1 MAACRTKPWSM
12 MRSWRC
18 AVAALLLAIA
28 SISGCKSFS
37 SLSDTIKGD
46 GFSDEFA
53 HWGEKQRA
61 PTAPGQLWSLSEQGQ
76 EVERNLGVR

>member
-1 MAACRTKPWSM
+1 MTARRNKQPLVARL
-12 MRSWRC
+12 WRC
-18 AVAALLLAIA
+18 AVAVLLLVVTSA
-28 SISGCKSFS
+28 SGCK

-53 HWGEKQRA
+53 HWGENQRK
-61 PTAPGQLWSLSEQGQ
+61 PTSPGQLWSFSEQGQ